1 MKKGVLTHAT
11 AWKDLGVITIRNIRR
26 QGELTPPDHSGG
38 GGCQG
43 CENSELA
50 VRLLAV
56 DGGGGWTGCR
66 MQMHLASLACR
77 LDAQLLALPHSFKT
91 PNS

>member
-26 QGELTPPDHSGG
+26 QGELTPPDHSV

-43 CENSELA
+43 WENSELA
-50 VRLLAV
+50 VRLMAV

-66 MQMHLASLACR
+66 MQMHLASLVCR
-77 LDAQLLALPHSFKT
+77 FDAQLLALSHSFKT